1 MRMTSSSP
9 QTTITSLPRP
19 SANGP
24 SSTPTAGTVAISSI
38 WMWSS
43 RFWPSWKESSHDQ
56 QDVQGHGGGLCA
68 AGEYRCPGAG
78 SDPRIPGPAG
88 GADHRLRGQ
97 QPPVRAFQ
105 PQGAEDP

>member
-56 QDVQGHGGGLCA
+56 QDVQGYGSGGCA
-68 AGEYRCPGAG
+68 AGQCRG
-78 SDPRIPGPAG
+78 PGPGLDSRVSRSAG

-97 QPPVRAFQ
+97 QLPVRAFQ